1 MSDLTPE
8 LPPGPDPTHFTLGGY
23 ASGSG
28 AIEGVSFWPRV
39 AARLI
44 DIVVMTGL
52 GSIAGAIFGVVLVIV
67 ATILR
72 QPQAALTAKYHRAG
86 IAVFIFTLLA
96 GVAYHTICEGL
107 HGSTVG
113 KLALKMVVVREDGT
127 ECHPFAALKRS
138 VAYFFDALIFGLIGY
153 MVMKKTAQEQR
164 YGDHWA
170 HTIVCKRTAVAPQYL
185 RGGGRFA
192 TVLLL
197 AAMANIGLVIVG
209 LLLT

>member
-1 MSDLTPE
+1 LSDLNPE
-8 LPPGPDPTHFTLGGY
+8 LPPEPDPTHFTLGGY

-72 QPQAALTAKYHRAG
+72 QPQAALAAKYHRAG

-113 KLALKMVVVREDGT
+113 KLALKMVVVRED
-127 ECHPFAALKRS
+127 
-138 VAYFFDALIFGLIGY
+138 V
-153 MVMKKTAQEQR
+153 
-164 YGDHWA
+164 
-170 HTIVCKRTAVAPQYL
+170 
-185 RGGGRFA
+185 GR
-192 TVLLL
+192 LLL
-197 AAMANIGLVIVG
+197 
-209 LLLT
+209 